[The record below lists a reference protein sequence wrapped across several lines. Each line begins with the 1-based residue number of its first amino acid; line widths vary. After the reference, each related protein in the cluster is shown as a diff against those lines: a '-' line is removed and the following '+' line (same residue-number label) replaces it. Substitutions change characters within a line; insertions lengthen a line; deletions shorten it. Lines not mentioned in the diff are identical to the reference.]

1 MYSLDLPQ
9 GGLELPCHLNL
20 SGPSESLIQIQ
31 RLINVAAKLPKCQ
44 LLKDE
49 LPKKK
54 AKLDNVMPPLPLNS
68 GHSQAEAADV
78 AVRMVYLSH
87 TSIFRKYNREKRD

>member
-1 MYSLDLPQ
+1 MYSLDLPK
-9 GGLELPCHLNL
+9 GGLELPCHLTF
-20 SGPSESLIQIQ
+20 SGSFESLSQIQ
-31 RLINVAAKLPKCQ
+31 RLINVAPKLPKCQ

-54 AKLDNVMPPLPLNS
+54 AKLDNVMPPLPSNS

-78 AVRMVYLSH
+78 AVWMVYLSH
-87 TSIFRKYNREKRD
+87 TLLFSE